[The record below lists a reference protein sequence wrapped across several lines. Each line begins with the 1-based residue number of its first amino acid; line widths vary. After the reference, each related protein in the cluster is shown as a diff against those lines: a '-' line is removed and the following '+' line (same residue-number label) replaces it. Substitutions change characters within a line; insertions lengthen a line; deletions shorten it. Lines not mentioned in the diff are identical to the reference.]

1 MESGE
6 GTAVG
11 KACLVDFPGR
21 LVVSA
26 PGLGFFFFF
35 FLQMSSVRWSSH
47 AAWLVAVAGSKRK
60 GCGGLGQG
68 CFPVPEWES
77 SGNGGGSAKYGP
89 CGVSG

>member
-11 KACLVDFPGR
+11 KAYLVDFPGR

-35 FLQMSSVRWSSH
+35 CRCQVSGGLHML
-47 AAWLVAVAGSKRK
+47 LVAVAGSKRK

-68 CFPVPEWES
+68 WFPVPEWES